1 MSDVAFF
8 GDFLMGDRERL
19 VLSGD
24 LRLGDLLRGTTPSIV
39 VSKSACFARH
49 RRLGERRRVV
59 LSITEAMISYELR
72 YEETQIEREIYFGT
86 TLVSV
91 IFSLVLA
98 LKKDG

>member
-8 GDFLMGDRERL
+8 GDFRMGDRERH

-24 LRLGDLLRGTTPSIV
+24 LRLGDLLRGTTPSIA
-39 VSKSACFARH
+39 VSKSACFAGP

-59 LSITEAMISYELR
+59 SSITEAMISYELR
-72 YEETQIEREIYFGT
+72 YQEIYYGT

-91 IFSLVLA
+91 RFSLVLVA
-98 LKKDG
+98 EKRWVTELL